1 MLSDTAGTLSG
12 WTGRLML
19 WAGRVGLA
27 KKLAIALTVSAIVSG
42 IATYAAFT
50 GSAPFD
56 PDPTVI
62 LVLLNLDL
70 VLLLLLGTL
79 VARRIVQVWVERRR
93 GSAGSRLHIRLVV
106 MFSLVA
112 VTPTIIV
119 AVFSVLFFNFG
130 IESWFSDRVRT
141 AIKESLVVAESYVN
155 EHKQMIRGDALAM
168 ANDLN
173 RLGPRILG
181 NPREFSRQVSAQ
193 AALRDL
199 SEAIVFHGSGRI
211 LARARMSFVLA
222 FDPLPM
228 SLLDKTSN
236 NEVVILLDDNDA
248 RIRALVRLDQ
258 FIDTYLYVGR
268 VIERSVLSH
277 MDRTQGAVREYEQ
290 LEKRRSG
297 LQITFVLLFVVVALL
312 MLLAAVWVGLN
323 LANQLVR
330 PVSGLVT
337 AAERVR
343 SGDLAARVDEGT
355 ENDELGSLCRAFNRM
370 IIQLG
375 EQRGELV
382 EANRQLDVRR
392 RFMETVLSGVSAGV
406 IGLDHDGKINFPN
419 RSASALLFTDLHGL
433 IGTPLGEVV
442 PEMAELLE
450 TSANRPARLSESQI
464 ELVRDG
470 RPHTLL
476 VRIAADRNNAE
487 IRGFVV
493 TFDDITELLSA
504 QRQATW
510 ADVARRLAHEIKNPL
525 TPIQLSADRLKRKY
539 LAEIDSDRETF
550 ENCVDT
556 IIRQVD
562 DIGGMLDEF
571 SAFARMP
578 APVFDRR
585 SLTEIVRRTVFLQK
599 NANQDIEYHCELPHQ
614 DMEIVCDDRQIGQ
627 CLTNLL
633 QNAADA
639 INERNRETDP
649 GPREVWVSVN
659 DSDDHLAV
667 IVEDSGIGL
676 PSDRSKDIT
685 DPYVTT
691 RNDGTGLGLAIV
703 KKIMEDHKGEL
714 VFGNRESGG
723 ARVSLVFAKD
733 EHAPRPAEEIS
744 TNLKT
749 AANES

>member
-12 WTGRLML
+12 WTGRLTL

-27 KKLAIALTVSAIVSG
+27 KKLAIALMISAIVSG
-42 IATYAAFT
+42 FATYAAFT
-50 GSAPFD
+50 GSAPFS
-56 PDPTVI
+56 PNPTVI

-70 VLLLLLGTL
+70 VLLLALGSL

-141 AIKESLVVAESYVN
+141 AIKESLVVAESYVK
-155 EHKQMIRGDALAM
+155 EHKQVIRGDALAM
-168 ANDLN
+168 ATDLN

-181 NPREFSRQVSAQ
+181 NPRELSRQVSAQ
-193 AALRDL
+193 AGLRDL
-199 SEAIVFHGSGRI
+199 SEAIVFDGSGRI
-211 LARARMSFVLA
+211 LARARMSFVLE

-228 SLLDKTSN
+228 SLLDKTN
-236 NEVVILLDDNDA
+236 NNKVVILLDDNSA

-258 FIDTYLYVGR
+258 FFDTYLYVGR

-277 MDRTQGAVREYEQ
+277 MDRTKGAVREYEQ

-297 LQITFVLLFVVVALL
+297 LQITFVLFFVVVALL

-343 SGDLAARVDEGT
+343 SGDLEARVDEGT
-355 ENDELGSLCRAFNRM
+355 ENDELGSLSRAFNRM

-406 IGLDHDGKINFPN
+406 IGLDREGKINFPN

-433 IGTPLGEVV
+433 IGAPLGEVV

-450 TSANRPARLSESQI
+450 TAGKRPGRLSESQI
-464 ELVRDG
+464 ELVREG

-476 VRIAADRNNAE
+476 VRIAAERDNAE

-539 LAEIDSDRETF
+539 LAEIESDRETF
-550 ENCVDT
+550 EICVDT

-578 APVFDRR
+578 APVFDHR
-585 SLTEIVRRTVFLQK
+585 SLSEIVRRMVFLQK
-599 NANQDIEYHCELPHQ
+599 NANRDIEYHNELPDQ

-627 CLTNLL
+627 ALTNLL
-633 QNAADA
+633 QNAADS
-639 INERNRETDP
+639 INERNRKTDP
-649 GPREVWVSVN
+649 GDREIWVFVK
-659 DSDDHLAV
+659 DSDDHIAV
-667 IVEDSGIGL
+667 TIEDSGIGL
-676 PSDRSKDIT
+676 PSGRSKDIT
-685 DPYVTT
+685 EPYVTT
-691 RNDGTGLGLAIV
+691 RSDGTGLGLAIV

-714 VFGNRESGG
+714 VFGNREGGG

-733 EHAPRPAEEIS
+733 ENAPRPAEDIPA
-744 TNLKT
+744 NLKT